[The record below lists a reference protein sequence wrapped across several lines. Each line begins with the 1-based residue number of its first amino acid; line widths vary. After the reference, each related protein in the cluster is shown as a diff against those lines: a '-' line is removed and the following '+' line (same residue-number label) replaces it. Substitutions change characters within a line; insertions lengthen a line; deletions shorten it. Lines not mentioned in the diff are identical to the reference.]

1 MIDASPSP
9 PPSTQKKPAAAMSN
23 QPALPGSVCDP
34 RIQEAKDHVL
44 PTAQESAEGSATE
57 VPDILADGYSAPTS
71 RASHWIYTTIK

>member
-1 MIDASPSP
+1 MHP
-9 PPSTQKKPAAAMSN
+9 PPRPPPPKKKTSSCHE
-23 QPALPGSVCDP
+23 QPALPGSVRDP